1 MLQDPK
7 KSYWI
12 QQERR
17 DTEQKPHDFE
27 ARTLVEITAGRETA
41 SNESH
46 YFARSWRKQVAD
58 MIIRFADLLETPF
71 QSKNSL
77 LGAQRAKT
85 KSAPVKRS
93 DDVHIIIPYNK
104 TFGYEKREVVNQ
116 FNFMDI
122 VMANIETLQ
131 KRREVQDAFMKS
143 TYYFVWVIYVP
154 VEDRAVYGRTRN
166 VCIVVL

>member
-1 MLQDPK
+1 
-7 KSYWI
+7 
-12 QQERR
+12 
-17 DTEQKPHDFE
+17 
-27 ARTLVEITAGRETA
+27 
-41 SNESH
+41 
-46 YFARSWRKQVAD
+46 

-85 KSAPVKRS
+85 KSRPVKTS